1 MALSY
6 KIFSKNANLAAI
18 RDSHS
23 LIQLNKRV
31 IFSVNFRFPTYNTGM
46 PQTEVRKLLADYLSY
61 LEIEKNRS
69 PKTRENYE
77 HYLNVFLDFAKIKTP
92 GEITDTTCGNSG

>member
-1 MALSY
+1 
-6 KIFSKNANLAAI
+6 
-18 RDSHS
+18 
-23 LIQLNKRV
+23 
-31 IFSVNFRFPTYNTGM
+31 M

-77 HYLNVFLDFAKIKTP
+77 HYLNVFLEFAKIKTP
-92 GEITDTTCGNSG
+92 ARSRISLVREFRMNLAARRGAAIKKDHAKLLRHRA